1 MHRTIEVTIDP
12 EGIVSV
18 EATGFRGN
26 ACEKATKEIE
36 EALGLQ
42 KNRKKKPEYFALNA
56 TGATQHLKA

>member
-42 KNRKKKPEYFALNA
+42 KGRKKKPEYFALNA
-56 TGATQHLKA
+56 TGAAQQVKA

>member
-26 ACEKATKEIE
+26 ACEQATKEIE
-36 EALGLQ
+36 EALGL
-42 KNRKKKPEYFALNA
+42 KKARKKKPEYLALNT
-56 TGATQHLKA
+56 TGTTQRVSA

>member
-12 EGIVSV
+12 AGTVIV

-42 KNRKKKPEYFALNA
+42 KTRKKKPEYHAL
-56 TGATQHLKA
+56 TTTSTTQRVKA

>member
-12 EGIVSV
+12 EGGITI

-36 EALGLQ
+36 EALGV
-42 KNRKKKPEYFALNA
+42 KKARKKKPEYLALNTTA
-56 TGATQHLKA
+56 TTNRVKA

>member
-1 MHRTIEVTIDP
+1 MHKTIEVTIDP
-12 EGIVSV
+12 EGIVTI

-42 KNRKKKPEYFALNA
+42 KGRKKKAEYYSV
-56 TGATQHLKA
+56 TTTTQQRVKA

>member
-12 EGIVSV
+12 EGTVIL

-42 KNRKKKPEYFALNA
+42 KTRKKKPEYHAINTIPA
-56 TGATQHLKA
+56 VQRVKA